1 MKLKADLSKK
11 YGLVL
16 EGGGAKGA
24 YQIGAWKALRENGI
38 QICAVAGTSVGALN
52 GALICMDDVAK
63 AEHLWETI
71 SYSKVM
77 DVDDDLMESVY
88 QGKLSPKEALI
99 KGIRLF
105 ADGGADI
112 TPLKELIAKNIDEDS
127 IRSGNVRFYVLT
139 FSITDRKELDLDLQ
153 QINKGELPEI
163 LLASAYL
170 PVFKNQKLNGK
181 MYMDGGMFNNVPLE
195 SLVKR
200 NYKNIIM
207 LRIYGLGR
215 EKKVEVPEDVT
226 VHSIAPRVNLGRM
239 LDFDSKKSKR
249 NILVGYYDAMR
260 WLYGLSGTIYYLDEE
275 ESEESCLERL
285 LTIKKAVKESALMLY
300 KIPVKNQSVERA
312 YLEHLLPLIAAELK
326 LGKDWTYKS
335 LYISMAEAA
344 AKQLKV
350 QKYRIYTIQE
360 LLDIIHEK
368 LQVHAPE
375 QGLPAFV
382 YIIADKVE
390 T

>member
-16 EGGGAKGA
+16 DGGGARGA
-24 YQIGAWKALRENGI
+24 YQIGAWKALRENGV
-38 QICAVAGTSVGALN
+38 QISAVAGTSVGALN
-52 GALICMDDVAK
+52 GALICMDDITR
-63 AEHLWETI
+63 AERLWDTI

-88 QGKLSPKEALI
+88 QGRINPKEALK

-105 ADGGADI
+105 TDGGADI
-112 TPLKELIAKNIDEDS
+112 TPLKELIAKNIDEDY
-127 IRSGNVRFYVLT
+127 IRAGSVEFYLLT

-153 QINKGELPEI
+153 QINKGELPEL

-181 MYMDGGMFNNVPLE
+181 TYMDGGMFNNVPLE

-200 NYKNIIM
+200 DYKDIIM

-226 VHSIAPRVNLGRM
+226 IHSIAPRVNLGWM
-239 LDFDSKKSKR
+239 LDFDSKKSRR
-249 NILVGYYDAMR
+249 NIQIGYYDAIR
-260 WLYGLSGTIYYLDEE
+260 WLYGLSGTIYYLDAD
-275 ESEESCLERL
+275 ESEEDCLRRL
-285 LTIKKAVKESALMLY
+285 LQVDRSVKESALQVY
-300 KIPVKNQSVERA
+300 KISGKSHCVERA
-312 YLEHLLPLIAAELK
+312 YLEVLLPVIAAELK
-326 LGKDWTYKS
+326 LGKEWTYKK
-335 LYISMAEAA
+335 LYLSMIEAA

-350 QKYRIYTIQE
+350 QKYRIYTLPELLQRIHVKIQE
-360 LLDIIHEK
+360 H
-368 LQVHAPE
+368 QPE
-375 QGLPAFV
+375 QELPAFV
-382 YIIADKVE
+382 YIIADKE
-390 T
+390 EI